1 MNYLKQLSLS
11 FLVSVIFCFLFIGMI
26 ISIGKYLSIDE
37 VVKSA
42 STFFWDEK
50 KKEQLVTKNI
60 ADSAYSEQTEGAID
74 SIHLSYPKFGEQY
87 GRIEIPALNIT
98 SPLYWGDSDEILAKG
113 MGQYSGS
120 KLPGEEGY
128 ALIGGHTIPYFLNV
142 SKLAIG
148 DAIHIN
154 TTYGQYTFFITKIK
168 IAKKN
173 DKEILDMLAQQNS
186 GIILYTCDRQEGI
199 SLTDKRHYLIAEK
212 SSGPLII

>member
-1 MNYLKQLSLS
+1 MKYLIQLIIN
-11 FLVSVIFCFLFIGMI
+11 FLVSLAFCFLFLGTILI
-26 ISIGKYLSIDE
+26 AGKYLQLDDMINSIK
-37 VVKSA
+37 V
-42 STFFWDEK
+42 FFLD
-50 KKEQLVTKNI
+50 TKQTAKI
-60 ADSAYSEQTEGAID
+60 DTKTLAASAYSKQKEGMIY
-74 SIHLSYPKFGEQY
+74 SVYLSYPKFGEQY
-87 GRIEIPALNIT
+87 GRIDIPALNVT

-142 SKLAIG
+142 NNLVIG
-148 DAIHIN
+148 DTININ
-154 TTYGQYTFFITKIK
+154 TTYGQYTFLIKKIK

-173 DKEILDMLAQQNS
+173 DKEILDMLATQTS

-212 SSGPLII
+212 ASGPLIT

>member
-1 MNYLKQLSLS
+1 MKYLKQFILS
-11 FLVSVIFCFLFIGMI
+11 FLVSVAFCFLFIGLI
-26 ISIGKYLSIDE
+26 LSIGKYLLIDDA
-37 VVKSA
+37 VKSL
-42 STFFWDEK
+42 TVFFLDERQNEK
-50 KKEQLVTKNI
+50 LVNNTPK
-60 ADSAYSEQTEGAID
+60 DLAYSGQTDGVIN

-87 GRIEIPALNIT
+87 GHINIPALNVT
-98 SPLYWGDSDEILAKG
+98 SPIYWGDSDEILAKG

-154 TTYGQYTFFITKIK
+154 TTYGKYTFLIKKIK

-173 DKEILDMLAQQNS
+173 DREILDILAQQNS

-199 SLTDKRHYLIAEK
+199 SLTDKRHYLVAEK
-212 SSGPLII
+212 SLGPLIM